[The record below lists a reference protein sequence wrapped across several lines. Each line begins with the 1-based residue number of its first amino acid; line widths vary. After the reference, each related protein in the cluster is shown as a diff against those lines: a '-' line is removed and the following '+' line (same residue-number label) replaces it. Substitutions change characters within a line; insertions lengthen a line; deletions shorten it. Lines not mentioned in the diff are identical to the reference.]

1 MHREVQPN
9 RRTGGWAD
17 SPEKGGVYILSR
29 PFYAAFLLEPRLCPS
44 CWLPQASPDPSQRLV
59 YAQNNT
65 NTATWYSSSYHQ
77 KLPPRCTRGTKRG
90 QRSELSVQQTAT
102 RVPRAENVF
111 LQAQWFYPGGDF
123 CLPRDT
129 WQSLETP
136 GVMTGGMYWHPVGRG
151 QGCCFWFMFWCFG
164 YEPCGILAVQ
174 PGTQPAPPALES
186 KVLAIGPQMLLNIV
200 QCTRQSS
207 QQRII
212 WSPKV
217 NSAKAEKTVVKRNEI
232 KKIYSQPSVCVLTQS
247 CPTLCDPIDCNPP
260 GSSVNGISQARMLEW
275 VTVSYSKGS
284 SWPRDQTRVSC
295 VSCIVRQILYHW
307 AT

>member
-1 MHREVQPN
+1 MATHSSIHVWRFHGQRSLASYSPYGGSKSGMTEVTWHAHSTHEEYTFQSQVVLMHREVQPN

-136 GVMTGGMYWHPVGRG
+136 GVMTGGMY
-151 QGCCFWFMFWCFG
+151 
-164 YEPCGILAVQ
+164 
-174 PGTQPAPPALES
+174 
-186 KVLAIGPQMLLNIV
+186 
-200 QCTRQSS
+200 
-207 QQRII
+207 
-212 WSPKV
+212 
-217 NSAKAEKTVVKRNEI
+217 
-232 KKIYSQPSVCVLTQS
+232 
-247 CPTLCDPIDCNPP
+247 
-260 GSSVNGISQARMLEW
+260 
-275 VTVSYSKGS
+275 
-284 SWPRDQTRVSC
+284 
-295 VSCIVRQILYHW
+295 
-307 AT
+307 